1 MGQDDGVER
10 AMPVTMKDVAE
21 RAGVSAKTVSNVIN
35 GHRYISTSTREAVMD
50 AVAELGYQVNVSA
63 RNLRVGRTNMIML
76 AVPDLTQ
83 TYFAEIAALVIHE
96 ADRHGLKVLV
106 EQTDGLRSREVDVLT
121 GFQRNL
127 TDGLIFSPLGLGPED
142 TALFDVPFPMV
153 LLGNRVSEIGDAVL
167 MRDEAAA
174 HAATSHL
181 IAGGARRIGVIG
193 ANPDE
198 SNGSAELRLQ
208 GYRRALDEADI
219 AFDDDLVVVTHRWHR
234 SNGAAGAD
242 ELLRRGVSFD
252 GLFAFNDL
260 LALGAMHEIQA
271 RGVRVPDD
279 VSVIGYDDID
289 EGRYS
294 SPTLSTVS
302 PGIEDVAR
310 MAVDLVAE
318 RIETATPAPVP
329 AQHYSG
335 FRLVERGSTRSPIG

>member
-1 MGQDDGVER
+1 
-10 AMPVTMKDVAE
+10 MPVTMKDVAE

-35 GHRYISTSTREAVMD
+35 GHRYISSSTRTAVMD

-106 EQTDGLRSREVDVLT
+106 EQTDAKRQREVDVLA

-127 TDGLIFSPLGLGPED
+127 TDGLIFSPLGLGPGD
-142 TALFDVPFPMV
+142 TALFNVSFPMV
-153 LLGNRVSEIGDAVL
+153 LLGNRVSETGDAVL

-174 HAATSHL
+174 HAATAHL
-181 IAGGARRIGVIG
+181 LAGGARRIAAIG
-193 ANPDE
+193 SDPDE

-208 GYRRALDEADI
+208 GYRRALDEAGVP
-219 AFDDDLVVVTHRWHR
+219 FDDGLVVVTNRWHR
-234 SNGAAGAD
+234 SNGAAGAT
-242 ELLRRGVSFD
+242 ELLRRDVPFD

-260 LALGAMHEIQA
+260 LALGAMHELQS
-271 RGVRVPDD
+271 RGVRVPED
-279 VSVIGYDDID
+279 VAVIGYDDID

-302 PGIEDVAR
+302 PGMEDVAR
-310 MAVDLVAE
+310 MAVDLLVE
-318 RIETATPAPVP
+318 RIETPAHDGGAT
-329 AQHYSG
+329 QRYSE
-335 FRLVERGSTRSPIG
+335 FRVVERESTRPVG